1 MDTHLINSQFLS
13 RRDIRVWFWD
23 GGQEY
28 LGECRAIAENGILMH
43 VKMKRPADGTVPDP
57 AKFLPAVRK
66 SLVGKKLAVEASSP
80 KTRGELKIQ
89 VEQVDVV
96 SAKKELL
103 SVVGTF
109 TQTPDPR
116 FLKLLL
122 EPVILKAPRKE

>member
-28 LGECRAIAENGILMH
+28 TGECRVLADNGMVTH

-66 SLVGKKLAVEASSP
+66 SLQGKKLAVEVSSP
-80 KTRGELKIQ
+80 KTRGELRIQ
-89 VEQVDVV
+89 VDQVDVA
-96 SAKKELL
+96 SEKKGLL
-103 SVVGTF
+103 VVVGTF
-109 TQTPDPR
+109 TQPPDPR

-122 EPVILKAPRKE
+122 EPVILKLPSKE

>member
-13 RRDIRVWFWD
+13 RRDVRVWFWD

-28 LGECRAIAENGILMH
+28 QGECRAIAENGMMMH
-43 VKMKRPADGTVPDP
+43 VKMKRLADGTVPDP

-66 SLVGKKLAVEASSP
+66 SLLGKTLAVEASSP

-89 VEQVDVV
+89 VDQVEVL

-103 SVVGTF
+103 VVVGTF
-109 TQTPDPR
+109 TRPPDPV

-122 EPVILKAPRKE
+122 EPVILRAPRKA

>member
-13 RRDIRVWFWD
+13 RRDVRVWFWD

-28 LGECRAIAENGILMH
+28 VGECRAIAENGIMMH

-66 SLVGKKLAVEASSP
+66 SLLGKKLAVEASSP

-89 VEQVDVV
+89 VDQVEVL
-96 SAKKELL
+96 SARKELL
-103 SVVGTF
+103 VVVGTF
-109 TQTPDPR
+109 TQPPDPV

-122 EPVILKAPRKE
+122 EPVILRAPRKA